1 MNQLGEMDVIC
12 RRALLTI
19 ISAAG
24 PDANAGLPRKEFPST
39 KVASLD
45 LLALPTDGEYDV
57 ITSTWNSRSRLSGA
71 KNHAGVKITSCKAR
85 GVVNSVLCRTI
96 YMNRRHGRISIKSFL
111 MTQCWILIRGFHGA
125 ACQYFL
131 AASFRAAMRRL

>member
-1 MNQLGEMDVIC
+1 
-12 RRALLTI
+12 
-19 ISAAG
+19 
-24 PDANAGLPRKEFPST
+24 
-39 KVASLD
+39 
-45 LLALPTDGEYDV
+45 
-57 ITSTWNSRSRLSGA
+57 
-71 KNHAGVKITSCKAR
+71 
-85 GVVNSVLCRTI
+85 VVNSVLCRTI